1 MNFQQILQTLPS
13 IEGIQQIN
21 IINSQGDIVH
31 SIPAISGKL
40 GSLRVYHALAQ
51 QYQGKLDKNSAHQGI
66 IWFAEHYQ
74 DALENPGKHPNID
87 LLLAV
92 IANDEYWQIAVL
104 R

>member
-51 QYQGKLDKNSAHQGI
+51 QYQGN
-66 IWFAEHYQ
+66 
-74 DALENPGKHPNID
+74 
-87 LLLAV
+87 
-92 IANDEYWQIAVL
+92 
-104 R
+104 